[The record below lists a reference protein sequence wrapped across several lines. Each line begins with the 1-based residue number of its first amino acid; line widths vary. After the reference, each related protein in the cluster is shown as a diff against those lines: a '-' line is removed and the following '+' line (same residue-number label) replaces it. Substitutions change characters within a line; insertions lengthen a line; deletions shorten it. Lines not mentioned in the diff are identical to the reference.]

1 MSSLAKNSGRRVRKP
16 RACSKASEIRQTSPP
31 EPGEDY
37 GRLRK
42 IFGRS
47 LGGHQNFL
55 ISYPRRGR
63 LVCNKRQFQMVDDMI
78 DQAVS
83 QLKKMKNLDINFPF
97 KNKNRNNFTGR
108 SSFLNKFGCIYPIF
122 KIGTLLRHSLIDHL
136 KLTFVAEKPPPS
148 HVFEQ
153 VALTTAEENVDYS

>member
-1 MSSLAKNSGRRVRKP
+1 
-16 RACSKASEIRQTSPP
+16 
-31 EPGEDY
+31 
-37 GRLRK
+37 
-42 IFGRS
+42 
-47 LGGHQNFL
+47 
-55 ISYPRRGR
+55 
-63 LVCNKRQFQMVDDMI
+63 MVDDMI